1 MRKLTDHLY
10 AETKYDWAN
19 VGAAVTERGVVLIDC
34 PVRPTDSQHWQKEV
48 QPLSPLG
55 VRYLI
60 ATDYHGD
67 HTTGSS
73 FVEGDVTFIAPEYV
87 YQEISKGDNIFSKE
101 IFTKTLRDQGFTDEA
116 EQIENTP
123 VPLPQ
128 ICFEDHL
135 ILHLPPLT
143 FEIYRKGGH
152 SPACTS
158 VYVPEEGVLFSGD
171 VVINGPSA
179 GMRDATSAEWIRALD
194 WVESLPVDTIVPGHG
209 EICGKE
215 VVRTLRNYIADM
227 RGTMVKA
234 AGEGKAK
241 SEAVADPAFE
251 KFFHGDATRGAYWL
265 QQRKETFRDGLER
278 LYDEVTENPEGQ
290 DG

>member
-1 MRKLTDHLY
+1 MHKLTDHLF

-34 PVRPTDSQHWQKEV
+34 PVRPTDSRHWQEEV
-48 QPLSPLG
+48 RALSPLG

-73 FVEGDVTFIAPEYV
+73 FVEGDPVFIAPQYV
-87 YQEISKGDNIFSKE
+87 YQEVSKGDNAFSKE

-116 EQIENTP
+116 EEIENTP
-123 VPLPQ
+123 VPPPQ
-128 ICFEDHL
+128 ICFEDNL

-171 VVINGPSA
+171 IVINGPSA

-194 WVESLPVDTIVPGHG
+194 WVESLPVETIVPGHG

-215 VVRTLRNYIADM
+215 VVRRLRDYIGGM
-227 RGTMVKA
+227 REVMVKV
-234 AGEGKAK
+234 AGEGKPK
-241 SEAVADPAFE
+241 SEAVADLAFE
-251 KFFHGDATRGAYWL
+251 KFFHGDASRGAYWL

-278 LYDEVTENPEGQ
+278 LYDEVTENPVS
-290 DG
+290 